1 MTVRPMPTSR
11 GGALDVAQM
20 KSAGDAGPDT
30 VAVCNYTTIDCPT
43 IPPQSPCPRCGSP
56 GPNCVSPGTPHD
68 HQRLS
73 CDQRGR
79 WLRWLPRLRL
89 GAQEGRP

>member
-11 GGALDVAQM
+11 GGTLDVAQM
-20 KSAGDAGPDT
+20 KSAGDAGHDT
-30 VAVCNYTTIDCPT
+30 VAMCSYITML
-43 IPPQSPCPRCGSP
+43 PQSPCPRNRSP
-56 GPNCVSPGTPHD
+56 GPNCVSLGTPPH
-68 HQRLS
+68 HQRLR
-73 CDQRGR
+73 CGQCGH